1 MLTRL
6 RKTQFYPEAFS
17 FMTNTYSETFTVKG
31 TDCDRF
37 GRMRL
42 DSLFLA
48 MQEGGEQHAF
58 RLGVGY
64 DAMMQ
69 RGLFFV
75 LARIHV
81 HMDRPPH
88 PGEKVVHTTWP
99 GESNRFFCPRYH
111 VFTLEDGTPLLAAG
125 ALWVVLNTVNR
136 RIVSPKT
143 LDLGLPSNKE
153 IPAPIDLPMR
163 VPPMHTTGET
173 FTRTPVFS
181 EFDLNNHV
189 NNTKYAA
196 WLCDALGAKTLE
208 GAFVG
213 DLFASYEKEIREE
226 MPLTLSLSRS
236 GESFSFLVSSE
247 SGGKHFVASGTL
259 TKEEKA

>member
-1 MLTRL
+1 MMN
-6 RKTQFYPEAFS
+6 A
-17 FMTNTYSETFTVKG
+17 YSETFTVKG

-81 HMDRPPH
+81 HVDRPPH
-88 PGEKVVHTTWP
+88 PGDKVVHTTWP

-111 VFTLEDGTPLLAAG
+111 VFTLEDGTPLLSAG
-125 ALWVVLNTVNR
+125 ALWVVLDAANR

-143 LDLGLPSNKE
+143 LELGLPDNKE
-153 IPAPIDLPMR
+153 IPAPIELPVR
-163 VPPMHTTGET
+163 VPPMDAHGET

-189 NNTKYAA
+189 NNTKYTA

-208 GAFVG
+208 DAFVS

-226 MPLTLSLSRS
+226 LPLTLSLARS
-236 GESFSFLVSSE
+236 GDRFSFLVSSE
-247 SGGKHFVASGTL
+247 TGSKHVVASGML
-259 TKEEKA
+259 AREERA

>member
-1 MLTRL
+1 MMN
-6 RKTQFYPEAFS
+6 A
-17 FMTNTYSETFTVKG
+17 YSETFTVKG

-75 LARIHV
+75 LVRIHV
-81 HMDRPPH
+81 HVDRPPH
-88 PGEKVVHTTWP
+88 PGDKVVHTTWP

-111 VFTLEDGTPLLAAG
+111 VFTLEDGTPLLSAG
-125 ALWVVLNTVNR
+125 ALWVVLDAANR

-143 LDLGLPSNKE
+143 LELGLPDNKE
-153 IPAPIDLPMR
+153 IPAPIELPVR
-163 VPPMHTTGET
+163 VPPMDAHGET

-189 NNTKYAA
+189 NNTKYTA

-208 GAFVG
+208 DAFVS

-226 MPLTLSLSRS
+226 LPLTLSLARS
-236 GESFSFLVSSE
+236 GDRFSFLVSSE
-247 SGGKHFVASGTL
+247 TGSKHFVASGML
-259 TKEEKA
+259 AREERA